1 MFIIIYA
8 QSISVSDTLCI
19 NYDAGKKISG
29 IKRHLAGNING
40 LPQAIHVTTA
50 NVSDRDGAMLA
61 FNSKHLSQVSTILVD
76 GGYTGPNFEM
86 FILS

>member
-50 NVSDRDGAMLA
+50 NVSDRDGASAMLV
-61 FNSKHLSQVSTILVD
+61 FSSKHLSQVST
-76 GGYTGPNFEM
+76 YQPY
-86 FILS
+86 